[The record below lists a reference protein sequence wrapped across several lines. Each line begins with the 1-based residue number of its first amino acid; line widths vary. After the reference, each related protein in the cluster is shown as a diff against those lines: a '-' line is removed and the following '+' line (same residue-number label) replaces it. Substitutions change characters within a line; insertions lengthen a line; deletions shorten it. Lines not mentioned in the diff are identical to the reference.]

1 MTGEIQERCNGMNTD
16 ICKEILHRENLTCV
30 IADENDIVLKSDKK
44 AILPMLDILDLY
56 RNHGCRPLYQ
66 ADKIIG
72 MAAVI
77 IAAECG
83 IREIYA
89 DVISEKAIAIAERK
103 GIRVFYDRSVE
114 MILNR
119 TKTAEGPFEAALHGV
134 DENDFPLVLQTI
146 YAVLDKIGIKY

>member
-1 MTGEIQERCNGMNTD
+1 MNTD

-56 RNHGCRPLYQ
+56 RNHGCRQLYQ

-103 GIRVFYDRSVE
+103 GIRVSYDRSVE

-119 TKTAEGPFEAALHGV
+119 TKTAEGPFETALHGV

>member
-1 MTGEIQERCNGMNTD
+1 MNTD
-16 ICKEILHRENLTCV
+16 ICREILHRENLTCV
-30 IADENDIVLKSDKK
+30 IADENEIVLKSDRK

-56 RNHGCRPLYQ
+56 RNHNCRPLYQ

-89 DVISEKAIAIAERK
+89 DVISEKAFAIAGRK
-103 GIRVFYDRSVE
+103 GIRVTYDKKVE
-114 MILNR
+114 MILNQA
-119 TKTAEGPFEAALHGV
+119 KTAEGPFEAALHGV
-134 DENDFPLVLQTI
+134 DENDFGQVMTVI
-146 YAVLDKIGIKY
+146 YAVLDRIGIKYRP